1 MLYRRRWLAQ
11 SVGSELRECERATQ
25 PEAYKP
31 QSYETRLPLKWADRR
46 PRRALPASS
55 QQKRHDGKN
64 PQHHDINRSR
74 YGVAAGEVL
83 ANGEAPNPEYDR
95 EFRAKQEAK
104 RDETD
109 AKPCS
114 RCGWQGE
121 QPSHPPRREHGNHKH
136 YGRLHQFG
144 CPRTETRDYP
154 KYADGPKHE
163 AGSKHESEVEHASF
177 QNLHD
182 SLMPLHAP
190 GVAPAE
196 DFTVQP
202 NSCLGGKLCT
212 TFSAPGDTDE
222 LLPRAA
228 CINRGN

>member
-1 MLYRRRWLAQ
+1 MLYHRRWLAQ
-11 SVGSELRECERATQ
+11 SVRSGLRECERATH

-31 QSYETRLPLKWADRR
+31 QIYETRPPLKWADRG
-46 PRRALPASS
+46 PQQALPASS
-55 QQKRHDGKN
+55 HEKRHDGKS
-64 PQHHDINRSR
+64 PEHHDVHRSGH
-74 YGVAAGEVL
+74 GVAAREVL
-83 ANGEAPNPEYDR
+83 ANREAPNPEYDR

-104 RDETD
+104 GDESD

-121 QPSHPPRREHGNHKH
+121 KSSHPPRREHGNHEH

-163 AGSKHESEVEHASF
+163 TGSKHESEVEHASF

-182 SLMPLHAP
+182 SLMPRSAP
-190 GVAPAE
+190 AVTSAE

-202 NSCLGGKLCT
+202 DPEGRLIKKVP
-212 TFSAPGDTDE
+212 A
-222 LLPRAA
+222 
-228 CINRGN
+228 